1 MRSHATHLHGSECI
15 WTPAA
20 PRRPQPG
27 VYPGPPHGRNRCQTK
42 RCCGALTA
50 AQGET
55 GCCAEAKVWCEENLP
70 KLPADQRAIILGLT
84 PRGALSYDASPIPAA
99 LVVDPATGTTA
110 VMVAQRD
117 ATRFTIQAENAQ
129 KAKMLDAYNAELS
142 NNLFT
147 SGKKHDV

>member
-1 MRSHATHLHGSECI
+1 MVR
-15 WTPAA
+15 
-20 PRRPQPG
+20 
-27 VYPGPPHGRNRCQTK
+27 
-42 RCCGALTA
+42 
-50 AQGET
+50 GEL
-55 GCCAEAKVWCEENLP
+55 LP

-147 SGKKHDV
+147 SIELVCKATRRSIRRLSRRYITTAGRPGRRSSRWASLLQLHGPQGVRTSA